1 MTILGIKVSPDLGE
15 VISHDITIDETSS
28 RKKGS
33 NVNQSTKQSFTAQ
46 ILYEDGST
54 EQLDLPDPDVILL
67 IQGIAFFVRLF
78 VLCSIYLC

>member
-33 NVNQSTKQSFTAQ
+33 NVNQSTKQSFTPQ

-67 IQGIAFFVRLF
+67 MQGIAFLF
-78 VLCSIYLC
+78 VFL